1 MALSLEPSQLI
12 QFFTAMSPLLLAFL
26 LVVVSLFNQDV
37 KGLVYLGGVLL
48 GSFAWLIMLFLIKS
62 PTNPDRADSCNMI
75 NWPFNITAYN
85 NPNYSSYFIAFT
97 IAYLVL
103 PMYFNEQMNWTVLV
117 FLLTLFVAD
126 AYSSVSKKCTPVSGP
141 VIGSIIGLL
150 MGGMW
155 FTVFHAT
162 GNDDLLYFQEML
174 SNNVVCKRPEKQTF
188 KCSVYRKGE
197 LISSS
202 II

>member
-48 GSFAWLIMLFLIKS
+48 GSFAWLLMLFLIKS

-103 PMYFNEQMNWTVLV
+103 PMYFNEQMNWVVLV
-117 FLLTLFVAD
+117 FLLTL
-126 AYSSVSKKCTPVSGP
+126 
-141 VIGSIIGLL
+141 L
-150 MGGMW
+150 
-155 FTVFHAT
+155 
-162 GNDDLLYFQEML
+162 
-174 SNNVVCKRPEKQTF
+174 
-188 KCSVYRKGE
+188 
-197 LISSS
+197 
-202 II
+202 

>member
-12 QFFTAMSPLLLAFL
+12 QFFTSMSPLLLAFF
-26 LVVVSLFNQDV
+26 LVAISIFNQDA
-37 KGLVYLGGVLL
+37 KGLVYLGGVLV
-48 GSFAWLIMLFLIKS
+48 GSFAWLLMLFLIKS
-62 PTNPDRADSCNMI
+62 PTYEDRADSCNMI
-75 NWPFNITAYN
+75 NWPFNITAFN

-97 IAYLVL
+97 MAYLIL
-103 PMYFNEQMNWTVLV
+103 PMYFNDQMNWVVTI
-117 FLLTLFVAD
+117 FLLVLYFAD
-126 AYSSVSKKCTPVSGP
+126 SYSSVVKRCTPVAGP
-141 VIGSIIGLL
+141 IIGGIIGIL
-150 MGGMW
+150 MGGAW
-155 FTVFHAT
+155 FTMFHAT
-162 GNDDLLYFQEML
+162 GHDDLLYFQELL

>member
-26 LVVVSLFNQDV
+26 LVAVSLFNQDA
-37 KGLVYLGGVLL
+37 KGLVYLGGVLV
-48 GSFAWLIMLFLIKS
+48 GSFAWLSMLFLIKS
-62 PTNPDRADSCNMI
+62 PTREDRADSCNMI
-75 NWPFNITAYN
+75 NWPFGITAFN

-97 IAYLVL
+97 IAYLIL
-103 PMYFNEQMNWTVLV
+103 PMYFNDQMNWTVAV
-117 FLLTLFVAD
+117 FLLVLYVSD

-141 VIGSIIGLL
+141 VIGGIVGLL
-150 MGGMW
+150 MGGAW
-155 FTVFHAT
+155 FTLFHAT
-162 GNDDLLYFQEML
+162 GHDDLLYFQEML
-174 SNNVVCKRPEKQTF
+174 SNNVVCKRPGKQTF

>member
-12 QFFTAMSPLLLAFL
+12 QFFTAMSPLLLAFF
-26 LVVVSLFNQDV
+26 LVAISIFNQDA
-37 KGLVYLGGVLL
+37 KGLVYLGGVLV

-75 NWPFNITAYN
+75 NWPFNITAFN

-97 IAYLVL
+97 MAYLIL
-103 PMYFNEQMNWTVLV
+103 PMYFNNQVNYMVLV
-117 FLLTLFVAD
+117 FLLVLFVSD
-126 AYSSVSKKCTPVSGP
+126 AYSSVVKKCTPVSGP
-141 VIGSIIGLL
+141 IIGAIIGLL
-150 MGGMW
+150 TGSGW
-155 FTVFHAT
+155 FTMFHAT
-162 GNDDLLYFQEML
+162 GHDDLLYFQEVM
-174 SNNVVCKRPEKQTF
+174 SNAVVCKRPEKQTF

-202 II
+202 VI